1 MFSLDDSRLGH
12 LIIHYVG
19 NKLKDDE
26 LLLSKSESGLDE
38 ATKRVL
44 WDYVFAGFKSPEF
57 YKFTHPT
64 DLDLNGVYRTAQ
76 KTFANPDDFIS
87 HSSDLA
93 TLLFE
98 ASQHPQ
104 IKSGELLVIYFNRL
118 HCANIEAPAIGI
130 FKSEKKM
137 PFMFTESQNDI
148 IDLYSYPGINPG
160 KVDKA
165 CLIFNTDEEDG
176 FQVLS
181 VDNLNHGEETK
192 FWFDDYLRIK
202 PRSTEYSKTS
212 GIINI
217 TKDFILND
225 LNEADEMEKS
235 EKIGYLNKTKEY
247 FAEKEEFNADE
258 FGLEVFEDK
267 AVADR
272 FRAYTADKDQD
283 GFNYDE
289 NFDISAEAFKKNQKV
304 FKSILKLD
312 KNFHIYIHGNKEMIE
327 KGVDET
333 GRKYYKFF
341 YEEES

>member
-1 MFSLDDSRLGH
+1 MFSLDNSRLGN

-19 NKLKDDE
+19 NKLKDDP

-64 DLDLNGVYRTAQ
+64 DLDLNGIYTIAQ
-76 KTFANPDDFIS
+76 KAFANPEGFID
-87 HSSDLA
+87 HSQDIA

-104 IKSGELLVIYFNRL
+104 IKSGELLVIFFNRL
-118 HCANIEAPAIGI
+118 SFGNIEAPALGI

-137 PFMFTESQNDI
+137 PFMFTENQNDI
-148 IDLYSYPGINPG
+148 IDLFSYPGINPG

-165 CLIFNTDEEDG
+165 CLIFNVDEEDG
-176 FQVLS
+176 YQVLS

-192 FWFDDYLRIK
+192 FWFDDFLRIK
-202 PRSTEYSKTS
+202 ARSTEYSKTS

-217 TKDFILND
+217 AKDFIQND
-225 LNEADEMEKS
+225 FNEADEMEKS
-235 EKIGYLNKTKEY
+235 EKITYLNKTKEY
-247 FAEKEEFNADE
+247 FAEKEAFNPDE

-267 AVADR
+267 VVADR
-272 FRAYTADKDQD
+272 FRAYTAEKDFE
-283 GFNYDE
+283 GFNYDDPFE
-289 NFDISAEAFKKNQKV
+289 ISPEAFKKNQKV

-327 KGVDET
+327 KGVDEN
-333 GRKYYKFF
+333 GRKYYKLF